1 VEVQPVIAVHGGAGS
16 PPRDGEGP
24 YRDALGVAVDAA
36 RASIGDGG
44 SALDAALAAVELLE
58 DSPLFNAGRGS
69 VLTGDGVAEMD
80 AAVMWG
86 PDRGAGAVAAVTTVR
101 HPVALARAVMS
112 QTPHVL
118 IAGAGAERLAERLG
132 LERMDPEWFVTDR
145 ERERHARR
153 VAVAEPGGGTV
164 GAVVL
169 DGQGRLAAATS
180 TGGVPGQ
187 LPGRI
192 GDSPLP
198 GAGTWAD
205 DTVAVSCTGDGEA
218 MIRTAAA
225 HELAA
230 LVRHGGLALEEAAER
245 VMEEL
250 GPLGAGGL
258 IAVGRDGRIAMPFS
272 TPAMHRGWVAGD
284 EPAQTAVGR

>member
-1 VEVQPVIAVHGGAGS
+1 VGVHPVIAVHGGAGG
-16 PPRDGEGP
+16 PPRDGEAP
-24 YRDALGVAVDAA
+24 YREALAAAIDAA
-36 RASIGDGG
+36 RTSLGGGG
-44 SALDAALAAVELLE
+44 SALDAAQAAVELLE

-86 PDRGAGAVAAVTTVR
+86 PDRSAGAVAAVTTVR

-112 QTPHVL
+112 ETPHVL

-132 LERMDPEWFVTDR
+132 LERMRPDWFVTDR
-145 ERERHARR
+145 ERERHGRR
-153 VAVAEPGGGTV
+153 AAVAEPGGGTV

-169 DGQGRLAAATS
+169 DTEGRLAAATS
-180 TGGVPGQ
+180 TGGVAGQ

-218 MIRTAAA
+218 MIRTATA

-230 LVRHGGLALEEAAER
+230 LVRHGGLPLDEAAAR

-250 GPLGAGGL
+250 GAPAAGGL
-258 IAVGRDGRIAMPFS
+258 IAVGGDGRIAMPFS
-272 TPAMHRGWVAGD
+272 TPAMHRGWAAGD
-284 EPAQTAVGR
+284 APTQTAVGR